1 MYHRASATPVRSAP
15 CTLPGPRPRA
25 ARGVALIAVLWI
37 VALLTVI
44 GAGFA
49 LDMRTETTLTQE
61 LLAGARARAAAE
73 AGVYRGI
80 WEVLKPDR
88 RRRWR
93 ADGTERRWSFR
104 SYRVTIALQDE
115 GGRIDLNSASAQLLG
130 ALLEANGVEDERR
143 AALVD
148 AIQDWRDADDARGAN
163 GAEDPEYQAED
174 RAAGAKDGPFN
185 TVAEL
190 QQVLGMSRRLYER
203 LAPALT
209 VHSHLPGVDAQ
220 LAPPSVLRALVTG
233 DGSEDVLEQFL
244 EDKKQEDPDPPGGA
258 PAPPANIPGLNTA
271 FLSTSTGKIYTIQ
284 AMATVRR
291 SNVASAVA
299 HVSATIR
306 ETDQPKRPY
315 TVLAWREGREL
326 F

>member
-1 MYHRASATPVRSAP
+1 MNKASVTPVRSAP
-15 CTLPGPRPRA
+15 CTLPGPGPNA
-25 ARGVALIAVLWI
+25 SRGVALIAVLWI

-73 AGVYRGI
+73 AGVFRGI
-80 WEVLKPDR
+80 WELLKPDR

-104 SYRVTIALQDE
+104 SYRVIIALQNE
-115 GGRIDLNSASAQLLG
+115 GGRIDLNSAGAELLG

-143 AALVD
+143 ATLVD
-148 AIQDWRDADDARGAN
+148 AIQDWRDPDDARGAN
-163 GAEDPEYQAED
+163 GAEDPEYQAEG
-174 RAAGAKDGPFN
+174 RAAGPKNGPFN

-203 LAPALT
+203 IAPALT
-209 VHSHLPGVDAQ
+209 VHSRQPKVDAQ
-220 LAPPSVLRALVTG
+220 LAPPSVLRAVLTG
-233 DGSEDVLEQFL
+233 GSGSEDALEEFL
-244 EDKKQEDPDPPGGA
+244 ADKEQEADEPGGTGEPRRLA
-258 PAPPANIPGLNTA
+258 IPGLNPR
-271 FLSTSTGKIYTIQ
+271 FLSTSNGEIYTIQ

-306 ETDQPKRPY
+306 VTNQPRRPY

>member
-1 MYHRASATPVRSAP
+1 G
-15 CTLPGPRPRA
+15 L
-25 ARGVALIAVLWI
+25 
-37 VALLTVI
+37 
-44 GAGFA
+44 
-49 LDMRTETTLTQE
+49 
-61 LLAGARARAAAE
+61 
-73 AGVYRGI
+73 
-80 WEVLKPDR
+80 
-88 RRRWR
+88 
-93 ADGTERRWSFR
+93 
-104 SYRVTIALQDE
+104 
-115 GGRIDLNSASAQLLG
+115 
-130 ALLEANGVEDERR
+130 EDERR

-148 AIQDWRDADDARGAN
+148 AIQDWRDADDTRGVN
-163 GAEDPEYQAED
+163 GAEDPEYQAEG
-174 RAAGAKDGPFN
+174 RSAGAKDGPFN

-209 VHSHLPGVDAQ
+209 IYSRQPGVDAQ

-233 DGSEDVLEQFL
+233 GGSEDALEEFL
-244 EDKKQEDPDPPGGA
+244 DEKKRKADDPTEDPGDPRRSV
-258 PAPPANIPGLNTA
+258 IPGLKPGLP
-271 FLSTSTGKIYTIQ
+271 LSTSNGEIYTIQ

-306 ETDQPKRPY
+306 VTNQPKRPY

>member
-1 MYHRASATPVRSAP
+1 MRRDLAIVAPSADA
-15 CTLPGPRPRA
+15 RPRGA
-25 ARGVALIAVLWI
+25 RAVRGVALIAVLWI

-73 AGVYRGI
+73 AGIYRGI
-80 WEVLKPDR
+80 WELLKPDR

-115 GGRIDLNSASAQLLG
+115 GGRIDLNTGSSDLIGELLK
-130 ALLEANGVEDERR
+130 ANGVEEERTSE
-143 AALVD
+143 LVD
-148 AIQDWRDADDARGAN
+148 AIQDWRDPDDAKGVN
-163 GAEDPEYQAED
+163 GAEDPEYQAEG
-174 RAAGAKDGPFN
+174 RAHGAKDGPFN

-203 LAPALT
+203 IAPALT
-209 VHSHLPGVDAQ
+209 VHSHQPGVDAQ
-220 LAPPSVLRALVTG
+220 LAPSAVLRALVTSG
-233 DGSEDVLEQFL
+233 ASEGALEEFL
-244 EDKKQEDPDPPGGA
+244 DEKKRRADAPVEDPADPRQTTLPGIN
-258 PAPPANIPGLNTA
+258 PR
-271 FLSTSTGKIYTIQ
+271 FLSTSNGEIYTIQ
-284 AMATVRR
+284 AMAKVRR

-299 HVSATIR
+299 HLSATIR
-306 ETDQPKRPY
+306 VTNRPKRPY
-315 TVLAWREGREL
+315 TILAWREGREL

>member
-1 MYHRASATPVRSAP
+1 M
-15 CTLPGPRPRA
+15 
-25 ARGVALIAVLWI
+25 RGVALIAVLWI

-73 AGVYRGI
+73 AGVFRGI
-80 WEVLKPDR
+80 WELLKPDR

-93 ADGTERRWSFR
+93 ADGSERRWSFR
-104 SYRVTIALQDE
+104 SYRVIIALQDE
-115 GGRIDLNSASAQLLG
+115 GGRIDLNSGSPQLLG

-148 AIQDWRDADDARGAN
+148 AIQDWRDADDARGVN
-163 GAEDPEYQAED
+163 GAEDPEYQAEG

-190 QQVLGMSRRLYER
+190 QQVLGMSRRLYQR
-203 LAPALT
+203 IAPALT
-209 VHSHLPGVDAQ
+209 IHSRQPGVDAQ

-233 DGSEDVLEQFL
+233 DGSEDALQQFL
-244 EDKKQEDPDPPGGA
+244 DARQQQGLDPSGGA
-258 PAPPANIPGLNTA
+258 PAPPANIPGLDTR
-271 FLSTSTGKIYTIQ
+271 FLSTSNGEIYTIQ

-291 SNVASAVA
+291 SNIASAVA

-306 ETDQPKRPY
+306 VTNQPKRPY